1 MNKCISTIEKL
12 RLEKFYLKK
21 EIAYE
26 RKRYNDLK
34 SAFIEL
40 RREAK
45 DKEMDYKD
53 RSKQQLIDEKM
64 AMQNTIVTL
73 TDEIEALS
81 VKNEE
86 FLDSLSKKEFYK
98 EYRKTKEELKTL
110 KDAHAILINMIRDE
124 ELHLQTKSSCKDSS
138 VNQSSDLIKDTSA
151 ILGTD
156 LSKVSKNRPT
166 SNFGPLQEID
176 INTGRNHA
184 GLSSIF
190 SCNAFGGALKDEQ
203 TGEQEIDL
211 KQDRI
216 ILKNNAEFLSSRLE
230 NVDINFLKHKS

>member
-1 MNKCISTIEKL
+1 M
-12 RLEKFYLKK
+12 KK

-86 FLDSLSKKEFYK
+86 FLESLSKKEFYK
-98 EYRKTKEELKTL
+98 EYRKTKEELNTL

-124 ELHLQTKSSCKDSS
+124 ELHIQTKPSCKDSAE
-138 VNQSSDLIKDTSA
+138 NQSRDLIKDTSA

-156 LSKVSKNRPT
+156 LYKVSKNRST
-166 SNFGPLQEID
+166 TNFGPLKEID
-176 INTGRNHA
+176 LNSGNNNSS
-184 GLSSIF
+184 LSSIF
-190 SCNAFGGALKDEQ
+190 SCNAFGGAMKGDQLA
-203 TGEQEIDL
+203 EQEIDL
-211 KQDRI
+211 KQDRV
-216 ILKNNAEFLSSRLE
+216 ILKNNVEFLSSRLE
-230 NVDINFLKHKS
+230 NVDINFLKHKP